1 MELRE
6 LQETWNYGT
15 PMELRDTQETA
26 NYGTPTE
33 FRDTHEITVS
43 FFSHIF

>member
-1 MELRE
+1 
-6 LQETWNYGT
+6 
-15 PMELRDTQETA
+15 MELRDTQETA

-33 FRDTHEITVS
+33 FQDTHEIAVS